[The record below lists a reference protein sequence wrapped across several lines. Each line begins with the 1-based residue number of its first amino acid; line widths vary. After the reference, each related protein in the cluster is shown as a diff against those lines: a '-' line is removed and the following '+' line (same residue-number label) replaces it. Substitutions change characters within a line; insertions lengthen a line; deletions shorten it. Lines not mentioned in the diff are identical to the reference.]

1 VAVVAVVVA
10 AVVYSVVVVVVA
22 AAAVVGVVADP
33 AAMAVVY
40 SYSLVVVVGC
50 VVRECA
56 MMDWVGDV
64 DVGFAAAVVAGQ
76 RTSGEV
82 DTLAAAYLSFL
93 YIRCCGSVVGV

>member
-1 VAVVAVVVA
+1 VAVVAVVVV
-10 AVVYSVVVVVVA
+10 AVVYSVVVVVVVVA
-22 AAAVVGVVADP
+22 AAAVVDVVADP
-33 AAMAVVY
+33 AAMSVVY

-50 VVRECA
+50 VVREYA

-82 DTLAAAYLSFL
+82 DTLAAAYLSFSI
-93 YIRCCGSVVGV
+93 YGVVGV

>member
-1 VAVVAVVVA
+1 VAVVAVVVV
-10 AVVYSVVVVVVA
+10 AVVYSVVVVVVVA
-22 AAAVVGVVADP
+22 AAAVVNVVADP

-40 SYSLVVVVGC
+40 SYSLVIVVGC
-50 VVRECA
+50 VVREHA

-82 DTLAAAYLSFL
+82 GTLAAAYWSFSI
-93 YIRCCGSVVGV
+93 YGVVGV